1 METFGYRNLIA
12 YQKAKEVVKQT
23 YRLIKKFP
31 DCKKLIHY
39 KLFQLTI
46 NYKLYTI
53 NYKLYTINYKLYT
66 INYTLYTKLC
76 TINFFN

>member
-31 DCKKLIHY
+31 DCKKL
-39 KLFQLTI
+39 
-46 NYKLYTI
+46 
-53 NYKLYTINYKLYT
+53 
-66 INYTLYTKLC
+66 
-76 TINFFN
+76 